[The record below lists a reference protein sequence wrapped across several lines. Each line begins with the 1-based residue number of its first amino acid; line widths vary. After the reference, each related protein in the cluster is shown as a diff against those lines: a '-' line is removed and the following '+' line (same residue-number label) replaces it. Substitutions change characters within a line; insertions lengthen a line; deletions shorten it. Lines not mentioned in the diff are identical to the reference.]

1 MIHSNLQQL
10 FFTELCEE
18 FEGHRPYDPGKED
31 NDEIPHAVRY
41 AVSATACVWKWTY
54 FVSIKNVSISPI
66 AQNRIIYAFL
76 SPEA

>member
-41 AVSATACVWKWTY
+41 AVSSEQGKQRR
-54 FVSIKNVSISPI
+54 FEH
-66 AQNRIIYAFL
+66 RL
-76 SPEA
+76 

>member
-41 AVSATACVWKWTY
+41 AVSAEQSKQR
-54 FVSIKNVSISPI
+54 SLEH
-66 AQNRIIYAFL
+66 RL
-76 SPEA
+76 